1 LLALRKTIY
10 DMNELICGLGELFT
24 ASFEILPMLGNLP
37 NLVLGLIGAGA
48 LFYSGKVSVS
58 EKNICE

>member
-1 LLALRKTIY
+1 
-10 DMNELICGLGELFT
+10 MNELICGLGELFT
-24 ASFEILPMLGNLP
+24 ASFEILPVLGNLP

-48 LFYSGKVSVS
+48 LFFSGKVSVA

>member
-1 LLALRKTIY
+1 
-10 DMNELICGLGELFT
+10 MNELICGLGELFT
-24 ASFEILPMLGNLP
+24 VSFELLPTLGNLP

-48 LFYSGKVSVS
+48 LFFAGKVSVA